1 MQFYFINILCF
12 ICECIKIYLLYDK
25 VIGFKKVKE
34 KWIWYITI
42 VGVFLGSSILFFR
55 LKEYAV
61 FGNTLILLVI
71 IMVLFKEPLFYKCIM
86 FFPLYSIICLLD
98 TWLNS
103 IQEILIPSKD
113 FSIFIRRFIEIL
125 ISIVTIIILIV
136 IARVKQKYISIQL
149 SRKLIWYQGFIVAAV
164 IVISCIFT
172 GYSQVVLQDSTV
184 LLDRI
189 LNFIFVCAWVALV
202 YMVFAVMYN
211 IIVKE
216 QYRLSIESNEKVLK
230 SQQEYYKMVLE
241 KDQSIRRF
249 RHDYGSHIG
258 CIKMFALKQNCNA
271 IINYIEEMEDFT
283 ANFTGTINTGNM
295 IVDTIINDTIEK
307 CKDLGITIEVSG
319 MFPDNFKVS
328 NMDVTTIF
336 SNAIINAVEAAA
348 KCKQIDKTVK
358 ISIRN
363 TEKKSIIE
371 MENPIAESLCIEKG
385 ILRSTKND
393 NLNHGFGILNIR
405 NCLEKYNGIL
415 EFERKEEYIYTRIIV

>member
-1 MQFYFINILCF
+1 MRFFFVNIICF

-25 VIGFKKVKE
+25 VIGFEKIKE
-34 KWIWYITI
+34 KWKWYLTMIAAI
-42 VGVFLGSSILFFR
+42 LGSSILFFR
-55 LKEYAV
+55 LQEYAV
-61 FGNTLILLVI
+61 FGNTLLLL
-71 IMVLFKEPLFYKCIM
+71 IMVLVLFEESFFYKWIM

-113 FSIFIRRFIEIL
+113 FSILLRKFVEIL
-125 ISIVTIIILIV
+125 ISIVTILILLL
-136 IARVKQKYISIQL
+136 IAKVKLKYLRIRL

-172 GYSQVVLQDSTV
+172 GYSQVVLQDSTA
-184 LLDRI
+184 LLNRI

-216 QYRLSIESNEKVLK
+216 QYRLSIEANEKLLK

-249 RHDYGSHIG
+249 RHDYRSHIG
-258 CIKMFALKQNCNA
+258 AIKMFALNQNCDA
-271 IINYIEEMEDFT
+271 IVNYIEEMEDIT
-283 ANFTGTINTGNM
+283 GNFTGTINTGNM

-307 CKDLGITIEVSG
+307 CKDLGITIEVNG
-319 MFPDNFKVS
+319 MFPENFKVS

-348 KCKQIDKTVK
+348 KCKQMDKTVK

-363 TEKKSIIE
+363 TEKKSMIE
-371 MENPIAESLCIEKG
+371 MENPIEESLSIEKG
-385 ILRSTKND
+385 ILRTTKKD
-393 NLNHGFGILNIR
+393 NLNHGFGIMNIR
-405 NCLEKYNGIL
+405 HCLEKYNGIL
-415 EFERKEEYIYTRIIV
+415 EFERKEKYIYTRIIV